1 MSYLAHPAG
10 SFNWVTES
18 PQKPRSV
25 VNAVRLMYVGAAFEV
40 LGLIISIAR
49 IGTVTSLLMAY
60 DSVTFGVA
68 HDAAVRVVKWYAV
81 FAVISV
87 GLWLWMAS
95 RNAAGHNWARTVA
108 TVLFAV
114 FTLETASTV
123 MLNLHMRGSTPGI
136 TVLDVVGWLV
146 ALAATICL
154 WRRDASQ
161 YFEQCHYR

>member
-1 MSYLAHPAG
+1 MHERQLGGGHGRSPLRRRQIADQGADPRAVDEPLPGAG
-10 SFNWVTES
+10 GVALR
-18 PQKPRSV
+18 QRPR
-25 VNAVRLMYVGAAFEV
+25 GH
-40 LGLIISIAR
+40 
-49 IGTVTSLLMAY
+49 
-60 DSVTFGVA
+60 VTFGVA

-87 GLWLWMAS
+87 GLWLWMAN
-95 RNAAGHNWARTVA
+95 RNAAGRNWARTVA

-123 MLNLHMRGSTPGI
+123 MLNLHTRGSTPGI

-146 ALAATICL
+146 ALAATLCL

-161 YFEQCHYR
+161 YFEQYRYR